1 MANNILAAKIATP
14 YAEALLDL
22 AKSQSSIHAI
32 TSDVN
37 NLRELLNST
46 PALTDY
52 LNNPVVRIEA
62 KREIIK
68 KTISPQVC
76 EQTSNF
82 LLILA
87 DRNRIDYLEAIAE
100 RYLELVYELANIK
113 IVEVTSATEM
123 SDEQQQMLIDKLQ
136 TMTNAKEIKL
146 LITLDAS
153 LMGGFLVKTNS
164 QVIDLSVKGQL
175 KELAKHLDSVLEI

>member
-32 TSDVN
+32 TSDVS

-52 LNNPVVRIEA
+52 LNNPIVQIEA

-87 DRNRIDYLEAIAE
+87 DRNRINYLEAIAE